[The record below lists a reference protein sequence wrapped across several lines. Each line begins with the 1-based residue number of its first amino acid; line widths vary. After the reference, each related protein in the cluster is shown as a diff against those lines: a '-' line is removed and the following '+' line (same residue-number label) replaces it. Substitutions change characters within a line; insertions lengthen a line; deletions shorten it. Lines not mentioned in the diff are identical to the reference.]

1 MLGLTGQGLAE
12 SLLLERAVFAQT
24 TSQVSL
30 KLRKEPKHLD
40 VMLTGIGDSARV
52 VLERSTD
59 TSWRGEINR
68 SDDGRSTKEVA
79 QQVAM
84 PEIGVASVRL
94 RGSGSNFELEVTSVV
109 GTVLPKPQVLAT
121 GEDLVLRFFG
131 LADAVSMRQTAAFDL
146 RRPARIPQ
154 RVSAPP
160 LRPRAVAPP
169 LGDMAVGSMLI
180 SNRSFVQVSGPPVT
194 LTLNNAPAKDA
205 LMALARLGDYGF
217 VYVASSERSDRNASP
232 DSGITMAFRGE
243 SYAKAL
249 NSVLMASGLQG
260 KLDGSTLMV
269 GTSVSSKTFGPQMS
283 KVFRLN
289 QVDATSA
296 LNYLGSLGMKVNVT
310 NIKTV
315 TATSREEA
323 SVEGGEG
330 SGFGASET
338 ETSESTIVESYGAEV
353 GPLVGLVGTAD
364 ARLNTLVL
372 VGNAKLMSVAEA
384 YLKQIDL
391 RKRQVAVKVQIL
403 NVRLEDNASID
414 SSFSAKIGNA
424 FIVSQSGKAHMNF
437 GAYKPGGPL
446 AGTGVY
452 NGREYSAPGTYSSFV
467 PKVQAQEMRDPYV
480 AAQEVKSPFIEGVD
494 VSKPLEN
501 DEGEFTGYAPLL
513 DELGRPVYVP
523 DSNPNASSQLV
534 PRFDDQ
540 GRPIYVPDTNPAAT
554 KIGVQR
560 FDKNGRPIYVKANDP
575 NKFRYP
581 DNSFY
586 SYIESVVVSA
596 NAKTLAQPTLLVQE
610 GEKASVRSGVSVIT
624 GVEKSEGSNG
634 STSFS
639 NTREDAG
646 LTVDL
651 EVEKIDDNGFVT
663 LKLDPT
669 IAVPV
674 SAGVQEGVEIS
685 DINRREL
692 KSGRIRL
699 RDRQTLILTGVIQ
712 EEDRALARKWPI
724 LGDLP
729 LLGQLFRSST
739 RSRAKNEL
747 VIIVTP
753 SILDDDNGGTYG
765 YGYKPGTADATR
777 LISSG
782 SNP

>member
-1 MLGLTGQGLAE
+1 MLGLAGQGLVE
-12 SLLLERAVFAQT
+12 TLLLERSVLAQIV
-24 TSQVSL
+24 SGVSL
-30 KLRKEPKHLD
+30 KLRKEPNHLD

-52 VLERSTD
+52 VQERSTN
-59 TSWRGEINR
+59 TSWRGEISR
-68 SDDGRSTKEVA
+68 SSAGISMQDVA

-84 PEIGVASVRL
+84 PEIGLASVRL
-94 RGSGSNFELEVTSVV
+94 RGSGSSYQLEVTTVA
-109 GTVLPKPQVLAT
+109 GTVLPKPQILAT
-121 GEDLVLRFFG
+121 GDDVVLRFHG
-131 LADAVSMRQTAAFDL
+131 LTDVASKRQTGSFDL

-160 LRPRAVAPP
+160 LRSRAVAPP

-180 SNRSFVQVSGPPVT
+180 GNRSFVKVSGPAVT

-205 LMALARLGDYGF
+205 LMALARIGDYGF
-217 VYVASSERSDRNASP
+217 VYVGSPEDSGLGVSEG
-232 DSGITMAFRGE
+232 SGITMAFRGE

-260 KLDGSTLMV
+260 KLDGRTLLV

-296 LNYLGSLGMKVNVT
+296 LNYLGSLGTKVNVANT
-310 NIKTV
+310 KTV
-315 TATSREEA
+315 TATSREE
-323 SVEGGEG
+323 SRGEEEEGGEA
-330 SGFGASET
+330 SASET

-372 VGNAKLMSVAEA
+372 VGDPKLISVAEA

-403 NVRLEDNASID
+403 NVRLEDNATVD
-414 SSFSAKIGNA
+414 SSFSAKIGDA

-437 GAYKPGGPL
+437 GAYKPGSASQGS
-446 AGTGVY
+446 GIYDGS
-452 NGREYSAPGTYSSFV
+452 EYSSPGAYSAFV
-467 PKVQAQEMRDPYV
+467 PKVQSQEMRDPYV
-480 AAQEVKSPFIEGVD
+480 AGKQVNPPFIEAGD
-494 VSKPLEN
+494 VTKPQY
-501 DEGEFTGYAPLL
+501 DDDGEFTGYAPLL
-513 DELGRPVYVP
+513 DGFGRPVYVP
-523 DSNPNASSQLV
+523 DSNPSAPFETRDLV
-534 PRFDDQ
+534 DTL

-554 KIGVQR
+554 KTAVPR
-560 FDKNGRPIYVKANDP
+560 FDKKGRPIYVKPNDP
-575 NKFRYP
+575 NKFQYP
-581 DNSFY
+581 NNSFY
-586 SYIESVVVSA
+586 SYIESVVVST

-610 GEKASVRSGVSVIT
+610 GEKATVRSGVSVIT
-624 GVEKSEGSNG
+624 GVEKSEGANG

-639 NTREDAG
+639 NTRDDAG

-712 EEDRALARKWPI
+712 EDDRRLAQKWPL

-729 LLGQLFRSST
+729 LIGQLFRSST
-739 RSRAKNEL
+739 SKRQKNEL

-753 SILDDDNGGTYG
+753 SILDDDNGGAYG
-765 YGYKPGTADATR
+765 YGYKPGTEESTR
-777 LISSG
+777 LIGSG
-782 SNP
+782 SYR